1 MGPSNRST
9 GQYFP
14 EVYPWTPRLRME
26 EEVIAMLA
34 NSCMGC
40 HILEKNTA
48 ATRIGNNIL
57 AVAMRL
63 ERTGYFLCNGFCR
76 EICGTGDTF
85 FSDSKGNQTHSRDS
99 RT

>member
-1 MGPSNRST
+1 MK
-9 GQYFP
+9 
-14 EVYPWTPRLRME
+14 E

-40 HILEKNTA
+40 HILEKKTA

-63 ERTGYFLCNGFCR
+63 ERTGYFLCNGFCM
-76 EICGTGDTF
+76 EICGTGDAF
-85 FSDSKGNQTHSRDS
+85 FQIRKETRPIQGIHALDAR
-99 RT
+99 